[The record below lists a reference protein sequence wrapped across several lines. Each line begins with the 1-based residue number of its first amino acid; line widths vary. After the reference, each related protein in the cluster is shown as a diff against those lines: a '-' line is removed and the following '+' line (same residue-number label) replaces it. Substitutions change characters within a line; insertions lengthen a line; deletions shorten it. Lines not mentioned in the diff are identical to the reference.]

1 MILIVNSI
9 NMQNLIINL
18 LLKII
23 SPEKIGQL
31 VAKAISKL
39 LNHAKEKRGSTW
51 DSSKKIINQIRK
63 WSNLFIQVY
72 DDDTLT
78 EEEEQIIADEIAKMT
93 SAPNINKLLRDVFNG
108 KE

>member
-1 MILIVNSI
+1 
-9 NMQNLIINL
+9 MQNLIIDL
-18 LLKII
+18 LLKLI
-23 SPEKIGQL
+23 SPDKIGKL

-39 LNHAKEKRGSTW
+39 LNHAKEKRGDTW
-51 DSSKKIINQIRK
+51 ETSKKVITQIKK

-78 EEEEQIIADEIAKMT
+78 EEEEEIIAKEIAAMT
-93 SAPNINKLLRDVFNG
+93 TASNIDKLLKDVFNG

>member
-1 MILIVNSI
+1 
-9 NMQNLIINL
+9 MQNLIINL

-23 SPEKIGQL
+23 TPEKIGQL
-31 VAKAISKL
+31 VAKAIAKL
-39 LNHAKEKRGSTW
+39 LKHAKEKRGETW
-51 DSSKKIINQIRK
+51 ETSKKVIGQIRK

-78 EEEEQIIADEIAKMT
+78 EEEEQIIADEIANMT
-93 SAPNINKLLRDVFNG
+93 TASNIDRLLKDFFNG